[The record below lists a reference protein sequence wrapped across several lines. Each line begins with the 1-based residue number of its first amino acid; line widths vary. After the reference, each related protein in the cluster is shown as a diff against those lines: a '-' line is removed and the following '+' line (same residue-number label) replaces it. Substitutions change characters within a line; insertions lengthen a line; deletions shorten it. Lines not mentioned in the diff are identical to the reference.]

1 MSDGLFA
8 VIVETKHFQRWQMWL
23 GLLCSSQLLLYKPS
37 ALQHRLS
44 RSAGWHQHLNQ
55 ACKWANE
62 VLPSLLSAQQQE
74 VSALSTHLVTA
85 APAWFVGRLGVTE
98 LAEAV
103 LWGVQSL
110 AAALRGRN
118 EGTCSLMCES
128 WWHLHEQVK
137 TCPAVMSCSGFLCS
151 DGFMFE
157 HLLQEHFRS
166 PHDWILNTFYIFKLH
181 LKSDSWEEI

>member
-74 VSALSTHLVTA
+74 VSAALDTPRYRGSCVVCGEAGSDRIGRSGLVRRA
-85 APAWFVGRLGVTE
+85 EPRCSPERQEWGNMFLNVWELMASAWAGENMPSGDELLGF
-98 LAEAV
+98 
-103 LWGVQSL
+103 SL
-110 AAALRGRN
+110 QRWNICFRN
-118 EGTCSLMCES
+118 
-128 WWHLHEQVK
+128 
-137 TCPAVMSCSGFLCS
+137 
-151 DGFMFE
+151 
-157 HLLQEHFRS
+157 
-166 PHDWILNTFYIFKLH
+166 ILNTFYIFKLH